1 MRRLKR
7 ASVESFVGAVALGY
21 LLAEGIMS
29 LVSIFTAPLSS
40 WIARKD
46 YGSVSHISSEFSF
59 SYAWPQA
66 ARAIGL
72 LVLFYILLRWLYFT
86 PVETPVATGTPT
98 AAQ

>member
-7 ASVESFVGAVALGY
+7 AIVESFVGAVALGY

-29 LVSIFTAPLSS
+29 LVSIFTAPLNS
-40 WIARKD
+40 WIARQD
-46 YGSVSHISSEFSF
+46 YGSEVHVNTAFSF
-59 SYAWPQA
+59 RYAWPQV
-66 ARAIGL
+66 ARSIGL

-86 PVETPVATGTPT
+86 PVETPVATGTST

>member
-1 MRRLKR
+1 MRKLKR
-7 ASVESFVGAVALGY
+7 AIVESFVGAVALGY

-29 LVSIFTAPLSS
+29 VVGIFTAPLSS

-46 YGSVSHISSEFSF
+46 YGSVTHISSEFSF

-72 LVLFYILLRWLYFT
+72 LVLFYILLRWLYFA
-86 PVETPVATGTPT
+86 PVETPIT
-98 AAQ
+98 ADTSNAGQ